1 MDDPKPKRKKPLG
14 QILKSMDLVNEGHIQ
29 EALQIQRKQ
38 GGLLGKILVTLGY
51 VAEEEV
57 LLALSTQQGIEVV
70 DLDELGL
77 DEDMGPSKV
86 PK

>member
-1 MDDPKPKRKKPLG
+1 MDDPKPKRKQPLG

-29 EALQIQRKQ
+29 EALQIQRKH
-38 GGLLGKILVTLGY
+38 GGLLGKILVALGY

-57 LLALSTQQGIEVV
+57 LLALSTQQGIEIV
-70 DLDELGL
+70 DLDELEMDGDTGL
-77 DEDMGPSKV
+77 SKV